1 MSNLHP
7 YSFFFELPLYTKIKV
22 DSNNIN
28 EFYELMNFRGG
39 GINAYNPTL
48 KENTT
53 YRVGLD
59 KYISGGN
66 YQLSSYEGF
75 NKFMLTCVRNGFTI
89 TYFAYLETIEDDEGN
104 EEHFFQKV
112 GQLPSIADL
121 HISKIK
127 EYDKVLPREKIKEVT
142 RAIGLAANGV
152 GIGSFVYLRRVFED
166 LVEEAHQ
173 IATKDGAINED
184 DYNKGRMVE
193 KIELLKNYLPDFLVA
208 NKSIYGVLSLGIH
221 ELNEQDC
228 LKHFEAVRVG
238 IELILDEKIEKLN
251 KQAKIDEAQKRIQSV
266 TQQLKGK

>member
-7 YSFFFELPLYTKIKV
+7 YSFFFDLPLYTKIKV
-22 DSNNIN
+22 DSSNTN
-28 EFYELMNFRGG
+28 EFYQLMQFRG
-39 GINAYNPTL
+39 GINAYNPLL

-53 YRVGLD
+53 YKVYFD
-59 KYISGGN
+59 KYISGSN
-66 YQLSSYEGF
+66 YQISSYEGF
-75 NKFMLTCVRNGFTI
+75 SKFTLTCVRNNYSI
-89 TYFAYLETIEDDEGN
+89 TCFVHLDTIEDENGDEVYY
-104 EEHFFQKV
+104 FQKI

-127 EYDKVLPREKIKEVT
+127 EYDKVLDREKIKEVT

-173 IATKDGAINED
+173 IATKDNSLDED
-184 DYNKGRMVE
+184 AYDKGRMVE
-193 KIELLKNYLPDFLVA
+193 KIELLKNYLPNFLVA
-208 NKSIYGVLSLGIH
+208 NKSIYGILSLGIH
-221 ELNEQDC
+221 ELTEQDC

-251 KQAKIDEAQKRIQSV
+251 KQNKIEEAQRRIQMIN
-266 TQQLKGK
+266 QQLKEK

>member
-7 YSFFFELPLYTKIKV
+7 YSFFFDLPLYTKIKV
-22 DSNNIN
+22 DETNRT

-39 GINAYNPTL
+39 IHAYNPIL

-53 YRVGLD
+53 YRVQLD

-66 YQLSSYEGF
+66 YQVSSYEGF
-75 NKFMLTCVRNGFTI
+75 SKFELRCVRNN
-89 TYFAYLETIEDDEGN
+89 YLISCFVHLDTIEDEQGN
-104 EEHFFQKV
+104 EEYYFQKV

-127 EYDKVLPREKIKEVT
+127 EYDKVLTREKIKEVT

-166 LVEEAHQ
+166 LVEEAHK
-173 IATKDGAINED
+173 IATKDNAIDED
-184 DYNKGRMVE
+184 AYTKGRMIE

-208 NKSIYGVLSLGIH
+208 NKSIYGILSLGIH
-221 ELNEQDC
+221 ELTEQDC
-228 LKHFEAVRVG
+228 LKHFESVRVG

-251 KQAKIDEAQKRIQSV
+251 KQNKIEEAQRRIQSV